1 MAQAPVTRPERFKV
15 GLSEMGTALR
25 GAALSRAAL
34 AVLWAVGLL
43 PTGSC
48 SGAWRA
54 SAREASSS
62 LTQAQLIK
70 RLEDIDYCSRMNAN
84 SFFASSVNSELSIY
98 FADHADEVEKVLR
111 QLRSGREVPPAD
123 INSALDTSYAK
134 RIGGYPC

>member
-1 MAQAPVTRPERFKV
+1 MAQAPALRPERGRG
-15 GLSEMGTALR
+15 GLSRMGTALC

-48 SGAWRA
+48 SGAGRA

-62 LTQAQLIK
+62 QTQLIR

-111 QLRSGREVPPAD
+111 QL
-123 INSALDTSYAK
+123 
-134 RIGGYPC
+134 